1 MRFFKTCEI
10 WEYKKSI
17 DLQKRQLYH
26 SEIIF
31 FSYTKNGYRRWNM
44 KTTQTPNT
52 TSKVCRSSQSKIMS
66 ILSFFRNLQ
75 IFKGRLILG
84 KRRKK
89 IRLNLL
95 FSLQSLKPT
104 SVKRELSGWVGGKG
118 GTNGDSLLPPIF
130 LIFKYVNR

>member
-1 MRFFKTCEI
+1 MWNLGIQKKYWFAKKKTLPFGNYI
-10 WEYKKSI
+10 
-17 DLQKRQLYH
+17 
-26 SEIIF
+26 
-31 FSYTKNGYRRWNM
+31 FSYTKIGYRRWNM

-52 TSKVCRSSQSKIMS
+52 TSKLCRSCQSKIMS

-118 GTNGDSLLPPIF
+118 GTDGDNLLPPIF

>member
-1 MRFFKTCEI
+1 
-10 WEYKKSI
+10 
-17 DLQKRQLYH
+17 
-26 SEIIF
+26 
-31 FSYTKNGYRRWNM
+31 M

-104 SVKRELSGWVGGKG
+104 SVKLELSGWVGGKG
-118 GTNGDSLLPPIF
+118 GTNGDNLLPPIF